1 MKPEL
6 ASLRRPTQLV
16 SCTAIVL
23 SSLLLAGC
31 TSAGYLA
38 NIYLVSFAPRESP
51 TITVSKLLGP
61 ERAASPSL
69 SEMRVGYFSLCARM
83 NDDDSWFCGNRLEM
97 SFLGGF
103 NPSKVYKVASDYRSN
118 IVSPTLK

>member
-23 SSLLLAGC
+23 SSLILAGC

-38 NIYLVSFAPRESP
+38 NIYLVSFALRESP
-51 TITVSKLLGP
+51 ATSVSTLLGP
-61 ERAASPSL
+61 ERATSPSL
-69 SEMRVGYFSLCARM
+69 SEMRVGYFSLCGRV
-83 NDDDSWFCGNRLEM
+83 NDGDSWFCGDRLDI
-97 SFLGGF
+97 SFLRGSD
-103 NPSKVYKVASDYRSN
+103 PSNIHKIASDYRSN
-118 IVSPTLK
+118 VVSPALK